1 MTRNQQRLIPHQQC
15 SISNWFK
22 RSSTKQSVCYL
33 FLDLFLFF
41 DPSRLS
47 RVGQEEGGPSWSSLQ
62 DGAGSSA
69 EENALNVVET
79 LYNDQITN

>member
-47 RVGQEEGGPSWSSLQ
+47 RVGHEEGGPSWSSLQ
-62 DGAGSSA
+62 DGADSSA
-69 EENALNVVET
+69 EENALNVVGT
-79 LYNDQITN
+79 LC